1 MSADEPNPRQLSIT
15 DIIPE
20 AVIEYILLFIDSTD
34 MKCINKT
41 FKKSYESHMNKQLNQ
56 RKSIIENETLIPK
69 VSFENNMNKTW
80 IVHPT
85 RKTLNEEEFA
95 NGYCGPINDLIDT
108 INNKAQSGDK
118 ILVCNGRYSESTN
131 NYIADQSNDNFK
143 KSLQIIGVGD
153 DVNITL
159 LERELYI
166 DSLFLF
172 FKNVNL
178 VIKDILQVEG
188 NATFYLEDCNINIKL
203 VGTISCCG
211 TDAFFYAKNCVF
223 SGNWDHNYRSPIEIG
238 CGSSTIIGCKFINFR
253 QSCIVIGLDNFFAKH
268 MLKVGSENEFVI
280 ENVNIIANTFE
291 NNLGYPISEL
301 TVSCPQPHYSIKH
314 NILKGRNGLSC
325 HNIKT
330 ANKV

>member
-1 MSADEPNPRQLSIT
+1 MSADEPNPRELSIT

-20 AVIEYILLFIDSTD
+20 AVIEYILLFTDSTD
-34 MKCINKT
+34 IKCINKI
-41 FKKSYESHMNKQLNQ
+41 FKKRYENNINNKLNQ

-118 ILVCNGRYSESTN
+118 ILVYNGRYNESTN

-166 DSLFLF
+166 DSSFLF
-172 FKNVNL
+172 FRNVNL
-178 VIKDILQVEG
+178 VIRYILQVET
-188 NATFYLEDCNINIKL
+188 NSTFHLEDCNIKL
-203 VGTISCCG
+203 VGIIGCSG
-211 TDAFFYAKNCVF
+211 DSFFYAKNCVF
-223 SGNWDHNYRSPIEIG
+223 SGSWHHDSDSQIQIE
-238 CGSSTIIGCKFINFR
+238 CGSSTIIGCKFINFK
-253 QSCIVIGLDNFFAKH
+253 QSCIVIGLDDLFAKRI
-268 MLKVGSENEFVI
+268 LSVGIKFVI